1 MKKILLR
8 CLALSLCFLLLSGLF
23 FPLLSCRPQKKEG
36 RLLIVTTVFAVYDWA
51 REILGDRAGMAD
63 LVLLTDSGTD
73 MHSLQPTVDDLICLH
88 SADLVL
94 SVGGESEKWVAEALQ
109 DAPDIGIRLELLTV
123 LADSI
128 VREEH
133 KEGMQGDHD
142 HDREEEEEHGQE
154 EEEHD
159 QEEGEADEHVW
170 LSLKRAKVACR
181 AIAGALSS
189 LDPAG
194 KEIYETNCA
203 QYEEK
208 LTKLDIL
215 YQNAVD
221 AAEKKT
227 LVFADRFP
235 FRYLTEDYG
244 LDYYAAFPGC
254 SAETDAAFGTVIGL
268 ARRVDEAGLRVILTL
283 EGSDGRIARQIA
295 ESTAAKDQK
304 ICRLDSMQ
312 SVTAEKI
319 RRGMTYLSVMESN
332 LAVLSEALG

>member
-36 RLLIVTTVFAVYDWA
+36 RLLIVTTVFAVYDWV
-51 REILGDRAGMAD
+51 REILGDRAEVAD

-94 SVGGESEKWVAEALQ
+94 SVGGESEKWVFEALR
-109 DAPDIGIRLELLTV
+109 DAPDTGIRLELLTV

-128 VREEH
+128 FHEEH

-142 HDREEEEEHGQE
+142 HGGDHDREEEEEHG
-154 EEEHD
+154 

-181 AIAGALSS
+181 AIAEALSS
-189 LDPAG
+189 LDPSG

-203 QYEEK
+203 RYEEK
-208 LTKLDIL
+208 LTKLDIR
-215 YQNAVD
+215 YQSAVD
-221 AAEKKT
+221 EAKKKT

-312 SVTAEKI
+312 SVTVEKI

-332 LAVLSEALG
+332 LAVLCEALG